1 MEAAMVSRVMSLIPD
16 RTARLQSGSVFSQAE
31 ATTSKHPERFALLAR
46 FLHWLGPLDALTK
59 EDQQF
64 LGLRNG
70 GGRPL
75 GEAEGEEIEADE
87 LDDGLGDAPID
98 ASAEEQQALR
108 QPEAG
113 TQVAV

>member
-1 MEAAMVSRVMSLIPD
+1 METAMVYRVISLIPD
-16 RTARLQSGSVFSQAE
+16 RTARAQSGSVFSEAE
-31 ATTSKHPERFALLAR
+31 ASSSKHPERFALLAR
-46 FLHWLGPLDALTK
+46 FLHWLGPLDTLTK

-75 GEAEGEEIEADE
+75 GEGDDLEPGEDAESLEDAQ
-87 LDDGLGDAPID
+87 LD
-98 ASAEEQQALR
+98 EQQSIR
-108 QPEAG
+108 PTQAG

>member
-31 ATTSKHPERFALLAR
+31 ATSSKHPERFALLAR
-46 FLHWLGPLDALTK
+46 FLHWLGPLDTLTK

-75 GEAEGEEIEADE
+75 GEGEELEAGE
-87 LDDGLGDAPID
+87 DGLEEELEEAPQLD
-98 ASAEEQQALR
+98 EQQSVR
-108 QPEAG
+108 QPETEAG